1 MIRAEVTV
9 GGGGGGPLIYLA
21 TGAKYFSNF
30 LNPVLEVQPE

>member
-9 GGGGGGPLIYLA
+9 GGGGGPLIYLA